1 MAVKGARPKGRRV
14 SAHSSSPAM
23 NVSKHARLADRRLGT
38 AALVL
43 AASLVLAG
51 CRSPEAHRREA
62 DRAAARWIARAR
74 ADSTN
79 LPPFQVERP
88 SERFRR
94 KLLDMQSLPQ
104 AFRDT
109 LAAPLTNA
117 APTNT
122 IRLTLA
128 ECLRI
133 AIENSREYQAARE
146 DVFLAALDLDLE
158 SDSFRNSFAGL
169 LSADYADRRAD
180 ETPQRG
186 IHGGVEAG
194 VTRRIQTGAKL
205 SAKLAFDVARMLTG
219 DREATRGL
227 FADLALTVP
236 LGRGAGR
243 AVVTEPLT
251 QAERNLLYAIWKLE
265 RFKRS
270 LAVEVVRSYYAV
282 LELEQRVRN
291 QRENLT
297 GIALAT
303 RRAEE
308 LGRAGRISEIQ
319 VNLSRQTEL
328 SARDRLAVAME
339 SATAR
344 LDQFKVQLGLPAD
357 ARIEL
362 DTADLDAL
370 TTPPP
375 GETAMSEEEAIRE
388 ALARRLDL
396 IIARDQAEDARR
408 KVRVAEDALRAGIE
422 FTASARAGDRRAAG
436 SPASGNAELRF
447 DRGTYGAGLALD
459 LPWERTA
466 ERNAYRKSLLALD
479 AAEREL
485 EAAEDQV
492 KSEVRNVYRTLRQA
506 RTVCQ
511 IQEQAL
517 ALAQRRVESTT
528 MMLEAGRA
536 EMRDLVEARDAL
548 LQAQNGLTAARI
560 SYRLAELDFFRVL
573 ERLAVTDDGT
583 MEDLHVAQQ

>member
-1 MAVKGARPKGRRV
+1 
-14 SAHSSSPAM
+14 M
-23 NVSKHARLADRRLGT
+23 NVVNRACHADRRLGT
-38 AALVL
+38 AALIL
-43 AASLVLAG
+43 AAGLSLAG
-51 CRSPEAHRREA
+51 CRSPDTHRREA
-62 DRAAARWIARAR
+62 DRAAAQWISRAQ
-74 ADSTN
+74 ADFTN
-79 LPPFQVERP
+79 LPPFRVERP

-94 KLLDMQSLPQ
+94 KLLELQSLPQ

-109 LAAPLTNA
+109 LAAPPTQA
-117 APTNT
+117 APTNM

-128 ECLRI
+128 ECLCI
-133 AIENSREYQAARE
+133 AMENSREYQSARE

-158 SDSFRNSFAGL
+158 SDAFRNSFVGL
-169 LSADYADRRAD
+169 LSANYADRREA

-186 IHGGVEAG
+186 VSGSAEAG
-194 VTRRIQTGAKL
+194 VTRRIQAGAKL
-205 SAKLAFDVARMLTG
+205 SAKLAFDLARMLTG
-219 DREATRGL
+219 DREVTRAL
-227 FADLALTVP
+227 LADLALTVP
-236 LGRGAGR
+236 LGRGSGR

-265 RFKRS
+265 RFKRA
-270 LAVEVVRSYYAV
+270 LAVDVVRSYFAV

-291 QRENLT
+291 QRENLA
-297 GIALAT
+297 GISMAT

-328 SARDRLAVAME
+328 SARDRLAVAIE

-362 DTADLDAL
+362 DAADLDAL

-375 GETAMSEEEAIRE
+375 GETAMSEEDAVRE

-396 IIARDQAEDARR
+396 RIVRDQVEDARR
-408 KVRVAEDALRAGIE
+408 KVRLAEDALRAGIE
-422 FTASARAGDRRAAG
+422 FSTSARAGDRRAAG
-436 SPASGNAELRF
+436 SSASGNAELRF
-447 DRGTYGAGLALD
+447 DRGSYGAGLAVD
-459 LPWERTA
+459 LPWKRTA
-466 ERNAYRKSLLALD
+466 ERTAYRKSLIALD
-479 AAEREL
+479 AAERDL

-517 ALAQRRVESTT
+517 ALARRRVESTT

-536 EMRDLVEARDAL
+536 EMRDLVEARDSL

-573 ERLAVTDDGT
+573 ERLAVSDHGT
-583 MEDLHVAQQ
+583 MEDLHVTQQ